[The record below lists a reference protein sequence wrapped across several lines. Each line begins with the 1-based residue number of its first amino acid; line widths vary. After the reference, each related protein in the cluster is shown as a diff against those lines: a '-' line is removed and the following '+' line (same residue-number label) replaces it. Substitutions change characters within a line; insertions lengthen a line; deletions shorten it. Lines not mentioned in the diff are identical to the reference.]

1 MSRWTACLLAAVVV
15 TGVVPAPAPAA
26 AAYRIQTLAEGLEHP
41 WSIAFLLDGRMLVTE
56 RAGRLRLLG
65 PDGLREAPV
74 EGVPEAFVSGQAGLF
89 DVALDPAFDDN
100 AFVYLSLATGTA
112 RSNHATLVRA
122 RWAGDR
128 LEDPTTLFTA
138 WPGKTGDAHYGGRIA
153 FLADGSLVMGLG
165 DGFDYREDAQ
175 RLDSHLGTL
184 VRIETDGS
192 VPRDNPFVGRAG
204 ALPEIYSYGHRN
216 VQGLVFDA
224 TNNRLWSHEHG
235 PRGGDEINLVRAGSN
250 YGWPLLTGGVDYNGA
265 LVTPFSEYEG
275 MTAPNWVWTPSIAP
289 SGMALYTGDAFPEWR
304 GSLFVSALAAKKVV
318 RVMLAGG
325 RPVAGEDLFTE
336 LDARIRDVRM
346 GPDGALYLLTD
357 ASDGRVLRVSPA
369 E

>member
-1 MSRWTACLLAAVVV
+1 MSRWTACLLAAALVV
-15 TGVVPAPAPAA
+15 GALPAVASAG
-26 AAYRIQTLAEGLEHP
+26 YRIDTLAEGLEHP
-41 WSIAFLLDGRMLVTE
+41 WSIAFLPDGRMLVTE

-65 PDGLREAPV
+65 PDGLRDAPV

-89 DVALDPAFDDN
+89 EVALDPEFDDN
-100 AFVYLSLATGTA
+100 QFVYLSLATGHA

-122 RWAGDR
+122 RWVDDR
-128 LEDPTTLFTA
+128 LEDVTTLFTA

-153 FLADGSLVMGLG
+153 FLADSSLVMGLG

-175 RLDSHLGTL
+175 RLDSHIGSLI
-184 VRIETDGS
+184 RINTDGS
-192 VPRDNPFVGRAG
+192 VPDDNPFVGRAD

-216 VQGLVFDA
+216 VQGLVYDA
-224 TNNRLWSHEHG
+224 DNSRLWSHEHG
-235 PRGGDEINLVRAGSN
+235 PRGGDEINLVRAGHN
-250 YGWPLLTGGVDYNGA
+250 YGWPLLTDGVDYNGA
-265 LVTPFSEYEG
+265 LITPFAEFDG
-275 MTAPNWVWTPSIAP
+275 MTGPNWVWTPSIAP
-289 SGMALYTGDAFPEWR
+289 SGMALYTGDRFPEWR

-325 RPVAGEDLFTE
+325 RPVSEEALFTE
-336 LDARIRDVRM
+336 LGERIRDVRM

-357 ASDGRVLRVSPA
+357 ASDGRVLRVLPA

>member
-1 MSRWTACLLAAVVV
+1 MSRWTACLLAAALWI
-15 TGVVPAPAPAA
+15 GACLPSAA
-26 AAYRIQTLAEGLEHP
+26 ASYRIETLAEGLEYP
-41 WSIAFLLDGRMLVTE
+41 GSIAFLPAGRMLVTE

-74 EGVPEAFVSGQAGLF
+74 DGVPQAFVSGQAGLF
-89 DVALDPAFDDN
+89 DVALDPDFAAN
-100 AFVYLSLATGTA
+100 RFVYLSLATGDA

-122 RWAGDR
+122 RWANDR
-128 LEDPTTLFTA
+128 LEDPTPLFTA

-153 FLADGSLVMGLG
+153 FLADGTLVMGLG
-165 DGFDYREDAQ
+165 DGFDYREQAQ
-175 RLDSHLGTL
+175 RLDSHIGSLI
-184 VRIETDGS
+184 RINTDGS

-224 TNNRLWSHEHG
+224 DNNRLWSHEHG
-235 PRGGDEINLVRAGSN
+235 PRGGDEINLVRAGHN

-265 LVTPFSEYEG
+265 LITPFTEVEG

-289 SGMALYTGDAFPEWR
+289 SGMALYTGALFPEWR
-304 GSLFVSALAAKKVV
+304 DSLFVSALAAKKVV

-325 RPVAGEDLFTE
+325 RPVSQEDLFTE

-357 ASDGRVLRVSPA
+357 ASDGRVLRVLPS

>member
-1 MSRWTACLLAAVVV
+1 MSRWTACLLAVALLTGTLPVVAS
-15 TGVVPAPAPAA
+15 TG
-26 AAYRIQTLAEGLEHP
+26 YRIDTLAEGLEHP
-41 WSIAFLLDGRMLVTE
+41 WSIAFLPDGRMLVTE

-89 DVALDPAFDDN
+89 EVALDPAFADN
-100 AFVYLSLATGTA
+100 QWLYLSLATGTA
-112 RSNHATLVRA
+112 RSNHATLVRG
-122 RWAGDR
+122 RWVEDR
-128 LEDPTTLFTA
+128 LEDVTTLFTA

-153 FLADGSLVMGLG
+153 FLADGTLVMGLG

-175 RLDSHLGTL
+175 RLGNHIGSLI
-184 VRIETDGS
+184 RINTDGS
-192 VPRDNPFVGRAG
+192 VPDDNPFVGRAG

-216 VQGLVFDA
+216 VQGLVYDA
-224 TNNRLWSHEHG
+224 DNNRLWSHEHG
-235 PRGGDEINLVRAGSN
+235 PRGGDEINLVRAGHN
-250 YGWPLLTGGVDYNGA
+250 YGWPLLTQGVDYNGA
-265 LVTPFSEYEG
+265 LITPFTRIDG

-289 SGMALYTGDAFPEWR
+289 SGMALYSGELFPQWR

-325 RPVAGEDLFTE
+325 RPVSEEALFTE

-357 ASDGRVLRVSPA
+357 ASGGRVLRVLPA